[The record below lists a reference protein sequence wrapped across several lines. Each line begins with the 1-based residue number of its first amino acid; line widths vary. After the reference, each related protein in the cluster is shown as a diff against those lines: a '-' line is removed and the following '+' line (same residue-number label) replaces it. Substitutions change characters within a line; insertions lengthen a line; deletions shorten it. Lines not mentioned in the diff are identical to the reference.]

1 MGGMR
6 RLAEITDPRERDL
19 ADQIDREVRAAS
31 SLLALVLCLS
41 ITVGLFLAGV
51 MTLARAI

>member
-1 MGGMR
+1 MR
-6 RLAEITDPRERDL
+6 RLAEITDPREREL